1 MDNVETTLPESL
13 LKATDV
19 AMTLN
24 ISRAFAYKLINT
36 GKLRSVVIGTARR
49 VRLIDLE
56 RFIQESLEPPLEIS
70 MG

>member
-1 MDNVETTLPESL
+1 MEYVDLTLPERL

-19 AMTLN
+19 AEVLN

-56 RFIQESLEPPLEIS
+56 RFIQESLEPPLEMS
-70 MG
+70 TG

>member
-1 MDNVETTLPESL
+1 MEYVDLTLPEPL

-19 AMTLN
+19 AEVLN

-56 RFIQESLEPPLEIS
+56 RFIQESLEPPLEMS
-70 MG
+70 TG

>member
-1 MDNVETTLPESL
+1 MKNYEMTLPGPL

-19 AMTLN
+19 AGILN

-36 GKLRSVVIGTARR
+36 GELRSVVIGTARR

-56 RFIQESLEPPLEIS
+56 RFIQESLEPPLELSIR
-70 MG
+70 